1 MNITNIIQ
9 QGVIEAVQELY
20 GAMVSS
26 DTVQITATRKD
37 FEGDYTVVTFPFT
50 KLSGKKPE
58 EIAAELGDFLVERI
72 PHVAGYNIV
81 KGFLNLVIS
90 DTFWLDFLHAIYEN
104 ENYGSQPLNGE
115 KALVEFSS
123 PNTNKPLHLGHIRNI
138 LLGWSTYKI
147 LEASGCEVTRVQIVN
162 DRGIAIC
169 KSMLTWQKYAEGAT
183 PESTG
188 IKSDHFVGRWYV
200 LFEQKFQEEY
210 KAWQAGEGADVF
222 AAKRKEGQDEAEFF
236 KGFKNTYFNESSQL
250 GAEARE
256 MLLRWEAGDEATLA
270 LWRQMNSWVYAG
282 FNDTYNSLG
291 VVFDKLY
298 FESETYLLGKDT
310 VEQGLN
316 EGVFYKKPDG
326 SVWINLEDA
335 GLDHK
340 VVLRSDGTAV
350 YMTQDIGTAQLRYR
364 DFGVNRM
371 IYVVAD
377 EQNYHFQVLFEIM
390 KRLNEPYAAGLH
402 HLSYGMVDLPSGKMK
417 SREGTVV
424 DADDLI
430 EEVIGEARKDS
441 SERDSLADLPVE
453 EQNAT
458 IQKIGLA
465 ALKFHIIKVHPKKRM
480 TFDPKE
486 SVDLQGQTGPY
497 IQNAY
502 VRIRSVIRKA
512 EQLGTLAAAAE
523 YAQTEPAEKEL
534 LAQLY
539 AFPDVIETAAKEYDP
554 SHVAAFCYN
563 LAKLYHKFYHDHSIL
578 GAGNE
583 PARDFRLML
592 SIATGNVLRKGMDLL
607 GIEMPDRM

>member
-1 MNITNIIQ
+1 M
-9 QGVIEAVQELY
+9 
-20 GAMVSS
+20 
-26 DTVQITATRKD
+26 
-37 FEGDYTVVTFPFT
+37 
-50 KLSGKKPE
+50 
-58 EIAAELGDFLVERI
+58 
-72 PHVAGYNIV
+72 
-81 KGFLNLVIS
+81 
-90 DTFWLDFLHAIYEN
+90 
-104 ENYGSQPLNGE
+104 
-115 KALVEFSS
+115 
-123 PNTNKPLHLGHIRNI
+123 
-138 LLGWSTYKI
+138 
-147 LEASGCEVTRVQIVN
+147 
-162 DRGIAIC
+162 
-169 KSMLTWQKYAEGAT
+169 
-183 PESTG
+183 
-188 IKSDHFVGRWYV
+188 
-200 LFEQKFQEEY
+200 
-210 KAWQAGEGADVF
+210 
-222 AAKRKEGQDEAEFF
+222 
-236 KGFKNTYFNESSQL
+236 
-250 GAEARE
+250 
-256 MLLRWEAGDEATLA
+256 
-270 LWRQMNSWVYAG
+270 
-282 FNDTYNSLG
+282 
-291 VVFDKLY
+291 VFDKLY

-310 VEQGLN
+310 VEQGLRD
-316 EGVFYKKPDG
+316 GVFYKKPDG
-326 SVWINLEDA
+326 SVWIDLEDA

-390 KRLNEPYAAGLH
+390 KRLKEPYAAGLH

-424 DADDLI
+424 DADDLMA
-430 EEVIGEARKDS
+430 EVIAEARNDS

-458 IQKIGLA
+458 IHKIGLA

-512 EQLGTLAAAAE
+512 EQLGSLAAAAE
-523 YAQTEPAEKEL
+523 YAQTEAAEKEL

-539 AFPDVIETAAKEYDP
+539 TFPDVIATAAKEYDP

-563 LAKLYHKFYHDHSIL
+563 LAKLYHKFYHEHSIL
-578 GAGNE
+578 GAANE
-583 PARDFRLML
+583 SARDFRLML